1 MKKKKKICWQKA
13 VPFAIYMIAGG
24 ICGVS
29 AINICETYLKEMNM
43 VVFFAMFYISLYV
56 MIFMQTVVHE
66 VGHLVFGL
74 LTGYGF
80 SSFRIG
86 SIMLIKQNGKL
97 KIKRYKLAGTGGQC
111 LMVPPAL
118 DEKGNMPYVLYNLGG
133 ALMNIICGVITLM
146 IYIAVPQGIFGYI
159 LLCNTLMAFAIA
171 LTNGIPL
178 KLGLVNNDG
187 HNAISLGKDKN
198 ALHAFWQQ
206 LKINEANS
214 QNIRLKDMPKEWF
227 EVPND
232 ADLTN
237 SLTATIKVFNCSRLM
252 DEHNFD
258 EAKEEMKKLIY
269 SDFAVL
275 DIYKRLLVCD
285 IAFCEMISSNDK
297 SQVERLFD
305 KQQKKLMRAMSKN
318 PSVIRTLYAYS
329 LLCEENEKNAERYL
343 KSFEK
348 VASSYPYT
356 REIEN
361 ERELMAKADEAKKR
375 YAGGEE

>member
-1 MKKKKKICWQKA
+1 MKKKKKICWQNA

-66 VGHLVFGL
+66 AGHLVFGL

-86 SIMLIKQNGKL
+86 SIMHIKQNGKL

-133 ALMNIICGVITLM
+133 ALMNIICGVITL
-146 IYIAVPQGIFGYI
+146 IVYIAVPNGFFGYL
-159 LLCNTLMAFAIA
+159 LLCNMLMAFAIA

-187 HNAISLGKDKN
+187 HNAVSLGKDKN

-252 DEHNFD
+252 DEHSFD
-258 EAKEEMKKLIY
+258 EAKEEM
-269 SDFAVL
+269 
-275 DIYKRLLVCD
+275 
-285 IAFCEMISSNDK
+285 
-297 SQVERLFD
+297 
-305 KQQKKLMRAMSKN
+305 KKLMRAMSKN

-329 LLCEENEKNAERYL
+329 LLCEENEKNAKRHL

-356 REIEN
+356 REMEN
-361 ERELMAKADEAKKR
+361 ERELMAKADEAKNR